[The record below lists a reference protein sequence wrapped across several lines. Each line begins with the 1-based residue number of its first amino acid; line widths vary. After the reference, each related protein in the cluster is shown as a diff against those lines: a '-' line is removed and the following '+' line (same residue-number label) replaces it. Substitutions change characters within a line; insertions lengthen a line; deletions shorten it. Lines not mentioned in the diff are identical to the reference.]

1 MAADAL
7 RGDKEIRWSAIVIGL
22 LLIPLNSW
30 WIMQMEAVYYSAH
43 STVFALF
50 FNTICNLLVL
60 MVVSLPLRKLSPRLA
75 LNQGELLTIYIM
87 LNLSGALVG
96 HSMLQILPPT
106 MAAPFGLATPENE
119 WTQIFGRY
127 IPTWLAVSDERTLEA
142 YIRGIKSES
151 TLYTARHLGA
161 WLVPVL
167 IWSVFI
173 CVLMFVKI
181 CINVILRKQWM
192 DRERLAF
199 PIAQLPF
206 EMTSSASG
214 LFQNRLFWI
223 SFVVVGG
230 MGVIN
235 GFHFFYPRVPYLR
248 VRPYN
253 VGQFFTTPPWDAFG
267 YAPVTFRPFMA
278 GLIFLIPLDMSFSC
292 WFFFFFWKAQLLI
305 GRMLGFPQQ
314 AEFPE
319 QSAGAYIALCVIALW
334 MARRHLAHIFNA
346 IFHLG
351 TSEDRDPGSAEPLSY
366 STAVLGLLAGFAF
379 ILLFCWRAGMSFWA
393 AGVFFALYLMTQIG
407 VTRVRA
413 EVGSPIHD
421 LHFAGPEYLMVDA
434 VGTRTLGPGNLSILS
449 FFWFLTRAHYS
460 DVMPHQ
466 LEAFKLTDRAGLNSR
481 KVLIAMLAAMVFG
494 TVTAFWA
501 ILDSA
506 FRHGGVIMSWA
517 GLEPFRRLGGWLS
530 HPSPPNLAGLGFFG
544 SGLLFGIFLMFMRV
558 RFIWW
563 PFHPAGY
570 AVSSTYGM
578 RDYWSMFLLV
588 WLVKWLILR
597 HGGLK
602 VHRQVLPLFFG
613 MILGEFAIG
622 GFWALFGVVFR
633 TQTYNFTAWW

>member
-1 MAADAL
+1 MVADTL
-7 RGDKEIRWSAIVIGL
+7 KEERAIRWTAILIGL

-43 STVFALF
+43 STLFSLF
-50 FNTICNLLVL
+50 FNTIFNLFLL
-60 MVVSLPLRKLSPRLA
+60 TLISQPLRKLSPSLGFR
-75 LNQGELLTIYIM
+75 QSELLTIYIM
-87 LNLSGALVG
+87 LNLSAALVG

-106 MAAPFGLATPENE
+106 MAAPLGLATLENE
-119 WTQIFGRY
+119 WTQLFGQY
-127 IPTWLAVSDERTLEA
+127 IPTWLAISDEPTLEA
-142 YIRGIKSES
+142 YIQGTKSES

-167 IWSVFI
+167 IWSLFV
-173 CVLMFVKI
+173 CALMFVKL

-192 DRERLAF
+192 ERERLAF

-206 EMTSSASG
+206 EMTVSGSG

-223 SFVVVGG
+223 SFTVVGG
-230 MGVIN
+230 LGIIN
-235 GFHFFYPRVPYLR
+235 GLHFFFPYVPYLR

-253 VGQFFTTPPWDAFG
+253 IGRFFTTPPWDAFG

-292 WFFFFFWKAQLLI
+292 WFFFFFWKTQLLV
-305 GRMLGFPQQ
+305 GRMLGFRQQ

-319 QSAGAYIALCVIALW
+319 QSAGAYIALCLIALW
-334 MARRHLAHIFNA
+334 MARRHIAHIFNA
-346 IFHLG
+346 IFRIG
-351 TSEDRDPGSAEPLSY
+351 ASDERDPGNTEPLSY
-366 STAVLGLLAGFAF
+366 NTAVWGLVSGFAF
-379 ILLFCWRAGMSFWA
+379 ILLFCWQAGMTFLA
-393 AGVFFALYLMTQIG
+393 AGTFFALYLMTQIG
-407 VTRVRA
+407 ITRVRA

-434 VGTRTLGPGNLSILS
+434 VGTRKLGADNLSILS

-466 LEAFKLTDRAGLNSR
+466 LEGFKLSDRASFNSR
-481 KVLIAMLAAMVFG
+481 KLVIAMLAATVFG
-494 TVTAFWA
+494 TIVAFWA

-517 GLEPFRRLGGWLS
+517 GREPFRRLGGWLS
-530 HPSPPNLAGLGFFG
+530 HPKPPNFAGLGFFS
-544 SGLLFGIFLMFMRV
+544 SGLLFGLFLMVMRV

-622 GFWALFGVVFR
+622 GFWALIGVVFR